1 MARYRV
7 LVDIAGGTELTW
19 ESTLNELAALSQE
32 LATEGVEV
40 HVLVHS
46 RAWPLVANKAKVS
59 VSEPQQQAEALARR
73 GVRFVLCENTM
84 HGANLRKRD
93 LLPFVKTVPSAIGEL
108 VKKQTEGW
116 AYLRYN

>member
-7 LVDIAGGTELTW
+7 LVDIAGGTGPAW
-19 ESTLNELAALSQE
+19 GATLDELAALVQE
-32 LATEGVEV
+32 LATEGVEI

-46 RAWPLVANKAKVS
+46 RAWPLVANKTKTS
-59 VSEPQQQAEALARR
+59 LSEPQQQAEALARR

-84 HGANLRKRD
+84 HGANLRKRE

-108 VKKQTEGW
+108 VKKQTDGW